1 MITHLLGVVPALALS
16 VLPLAGP
23 EAATPS
29 PVHAPAAAGPA
40 AVGSTT
46 AAAREVAPP
55 AGTDVP
61 LAVALS
67 WVEVA
72 PEGLRAGYSR
82 EQFKHWNKGLDLAD
96 GCDTR
101 REVILSEAVDAP
113 QVGPRC
119 ALSGGRW
126 WSSYDRVWIT
136 SASSLDVDHMVPLA
150 ETWDSGAAAWTAA
163 RREAYAN
170 DQGTPNSLIAV
181 SGSSNRSKADKD
193 PAAWLPVP
201 ADQCAYA
208 ADWVADELRWQA
220 SPRAARLLPSPTSGS
235 RNCPAR
241 FHRGRS
247 GLSAARPDFPVM
259 PAGWLRFG
267 DG

>member
-1 MITHLLGVVPALALS
+1 MIKNLLRAVPALALS

-23 EAATPS
+23 AAATPS
-29 PVHAPAAAGPA
+29 PLLARAAAGPA
-40 AVGSTT
+40 AGGPTA
-46 AAAREVAPP
+46 AAAREGAPP

-61 LAVALS
+61 LAVALA
-67 WVEVA
+67 WVEVS
-72 PEGLRAGYSR
+72 PEGPRAGYSR
-82 EQFKHWNKGLDLAD
+82 EQFKHWNKGLDPAD

-113 QVGPRC
+113 EVGPRC

-126 WSSYDRVWIT
+126 WSSYDQVWIT

-150 ETWDSGAAAWTAA
+150 EAWDSGAAAWTAA

-170 DQGTPNSLIAV
+170 DQGAPNSLIAV

-201 ADQCAYA
+201 ADQCVYA
-208 ADWVADELRWQA
+208 ADWVADKLRWELTA
-220 SPRAARLLPSPTSGS
+220 DAGERDALARLAED
-235 RNCPAR
+235 CPDATV
-241 FHRGRS
+241 S
-247 GLSAARPDFPVM
+247 YEQVP
-259 PAGWLRFG
+259 
-267 DG
+267 